1 MEQKKHRKMLINRS
15 SVNATPRPIANAV
28 NFWEP
33 STIWEPTA
41 TTKFDAEGL
50 EVEPTATTR
59 FDPVGLEVVPVDEAD
74 EVDEGDEVDEVVGRV
89 SAATSRT

>member
-1 MEQKKHRKMLINRS
+1 MLINRS
-15 SVNATPRPIANAV
+15 SVSATPSPIANAV

-33 STIWEPTA
+33 STIWGPTA

-74 EVDEGDEVDEVVGRV
+74 EVDEGDEVDEVVGSV
-89 SAATSRT
+89 SAATSRTWKK